1 MCATLVCEI
10 RGGLTA
16 LNAREFGSTPN
27 LDDAE
32 GVLSPRMDTWMHW
45 RLDRRV
51 LTVNWSD
58 AMPLSSYPV
67 RLSRS
72 TTECRLLDSESTLQ
86 VKPAA
91 CISPE
96 PP

>member
-58 AMPLSSYPV
+58 AMEAGMLELHRGPIPG
-67 RLSRS
+67 R
-72 TTECRLLDSESTLQ
+72 
-86 VKPAA
+86 
-91 CISPE
+91 
-96 PP
+96 